1 MAISNFPSN
10 GRSPHLPASASLRS
24 RHGANGYL
32 ASQVKQTLRAVKSY
46 NRNVGEMLRAE
57 LNQVRQNERQEL
69 ASRIHDGIG
78 QDLILAKI
86 KVDRLKTLLPAN
98 YAGLAVEISELIGRN
113 IGDARTLIREL
124 SIESLSDSDFRQALE
139 SLAGEIQLKYR
150 LSCVVRAEETPSWL
164 GRDLR
169 RTLVQALRE
178 LLVNAAKHANAT
190 QAKIVFESSAQSIRI
205 QVIDDGRGFNA
216 RVVSWPRS
224 DAGGFGLFSVRT
236 RLERSGATFSIQS
249 RRGAGTTAVI
259 IVPAHGLA

>member
-1 MAISNFPSN
+1 
-10 GRSPHLPASASLRS
+10 
-24 RHGANGYL
+24 
-32 ASQVKQTLRAVKSY
+32 
-46 NRNVGEMLRAE
+46 MLRAE